1 MINMED
7 FLNTAAMLLIPFGP
21 FILVILI
28 GIPIALIVLAI
39 NIFIKLVKW
48 VTSKIEKK
56 GNNLF

>member
-1 MINMED
+1 MED

-48 VTSKIEKK
+48 VAPKIVK
-56 GNNLF
+56 